1 MNEIENPLA
10 PFEQLVS
17 LWESRA
23 ESLRGQE
30 GSVAA
35 VRADLYDAC
44 AAQLRD
50 ALRAVSPAE
59 GAAPDPSVLELFE
72 RARVRGGERARQLP

>member
-1 MNEIENPLA
+1 MFCAAAMTDSENPLA
-10 PFEQLVS
+10 AFQQLIS

-30 GSVAA
+30 GRGAT

-50 ALRAVSPAE
+50 ALCMIQTSE
-59 GAAPDPSVLELFE
+59 AAPDPSVLELFE
-72 RARVRGGERARQLP
+72 RAREAHG

>member
-1 MNEIENPLA
+1 MNDSENPLA
-10 PFEQLVS
+10 PLEQLVS
-17 LWESRA
+17 LWQARA
-23 ESLRGQE
+23 ESLRDQE
-30 GSVAA
+30 GGVAA

-50 ALRAVSPAE
+50 ALRALLPAE

-72 RARVRGGERARQLP
+72 RSRAVGG